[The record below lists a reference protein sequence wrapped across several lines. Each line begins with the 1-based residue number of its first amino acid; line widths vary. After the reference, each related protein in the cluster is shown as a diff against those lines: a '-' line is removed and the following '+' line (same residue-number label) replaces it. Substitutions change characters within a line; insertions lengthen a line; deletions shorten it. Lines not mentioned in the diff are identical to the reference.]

1 MWRPKGRRYI
11 IESRILSL
19 EIMGIDLT
27 TSTQD
32 QNSNREPTN
41 REILE
46 AVKELGTRFGRLET
60 ENREILETMNEFA
73 TNVEGEMGNL
83 KAEMGR
89 VKVEILDGIDEKLG
103 NLKGDLVVLTR
114 KEDRKIVRLVEILR
128 DKNILAQEEAKQILG
143 MEPFPQLLI

>member
-1 MWRPKGRRYI
+1 
-11 IESRILSL
+11 
-19 EIMGIDLT
+19 MGIDLT